1 LARNEVCKGMKN
13 TRLPRLIALVAF
25 VSLSVLTTSCGNL
38 FWKAEQT
45 VLPGK
50 RAPLA
55 FSEDVPNRVA
65 SGNATTTLH
74 NAGGDT
80 IAHRWENGKL
90 KFFKSENPLY
100 LVARDAE
107 GDVLSCTAFYFYQR
121 TFIRKKGSVPFRKL
135 PLRERYAFQSWGSV
149 GGLVAASV
157 SNIVNPYDSF
167 TPILFILTGET
178 VDLGTYAVGAVKAQK
193 DPRRALGLIRVRRL
207 MEDDYPDFLASP
219 SMPRN
224 TN

>member
-1 LARNEVCKGMKN
+1 MKN
-13 TRLPRLIALVAF
+13 TRLPRWIALVAF
-25 VSLSVLTTSCGNL
+25 VSTSFLASSCGNL

-50 RAPLA
+50 REPLA
-55 FSEDVPNRVA
+55 FAKDVPNRVA

-74 NAGGDT
+74 NAEGDT
-80 IAHRWENGKL
+80 VAHRWENGKL

-107 GDVLSCTAFYFYQR
+107 GEVLSCTAFYFYQR
-121 TFIRKKGSVPFRKL
+121 TLIRKKGSVPFRKL
-135 PLRERYAFQSWGSV
+135 PFPERYAYQSWGSV
-149 GGLVAASV
+149 GGLLAGSAYQTL
-157 SNIVNPYDSF
+157 NPYDSY
-167 TPILFILTGET
+167 TPILFFLTGGI
-178 VDLGTYAVGAVKAQK
+178 VDLGTYAVGAAKAQK